1 MNRSKTSNVGLII
14 FLAATLV
21 ALAAYLADLHNLPV
35 LAPWLDLLGRSI
47 YGWMPLLARLLPN
60 GAMYLSAGVV
70 GLAVFLLATIFAS
83 PFIGNSTSSD
93 QLERKLKGTTK
104 KNRSGVRV
112 G

>member
-1 MNRSKTSNVGLII
+1 
-14 FLAATLV
+14 
-21 ALAAYLADLHNLPV
+21 
-35 LAPWLDLLGRSI
+35 
-47 YGWMPLLARLLPN
+47 
-60 GAMYLSAGVV
+60 V

-93 QLERKLKGTTK
+93 QLERKLKGGTK